1 MQVGFLE
8 IKWTDI
14 LDLTLVA
21 FLMYYI
27 YKLVRGSVASRVFL
41 GYLLIY
47 LFYLIVKAI
56 GLELLTRILEYFM
69 GVGAIALIVLFQQ
82 EIRRFLLLVG
92 KSTSLTNTQF
102 FANLL
107 GTDVIPDEKYPLKT
121 IIEASKTMSSEF
133 TGGIIVI
140 HGKDKSDLQL
150 TSDDKKAIQDTMDE
164 FVTEV
169 SEIVD
174 FNKLNLYPNNVEWSG
189 KVTELDVEFF
199 YSIGETNGIYINGTM
214 TKIDDDYLE
223 FLNKLKQYYE
233 KFKSKWSKVIAAR
246 KKTPEA

>member
-1 MQVGFLE
+1 MNRHDE
-8 IKWTDI
+8 IK
-14 LDLTLVA
+14 
-21 FLMYYI
+21 
-27 YKLVRGSVASRVFL
+27 
-41 GYLLIY
+41 
-47 LFYLIVKAI
+47 
-56 GLELLTRILEYFM
+56 
-69 GVGAIALIVLFQQ
+69 
-82 EIRRFLLLVG
+82 
-92 KSTSLTNTQF
+92 
-102 FANLL
+102 NL
-107 GTDVIPDEKYPLKT
+107 
-121 IIEASKTMSSEF
+121 IEASKKLLNKNLITEDINHIRKNHGLILEQGEDGPTDDQPKDYETAEDGMGDKEEQDVVKTDKSKGYRIS
-133 TGGIIVI
+133 GGIIVI

-150 TSDDKKAIQDTMDE
+150 TSDDKKAFQETMDE
-164 FVTEV
+164 FVSEV

>member
-1 MQVGFLE
+1 MNRHDE
-8 IKWTDI
+8 IK
-14 LDLTLVA
+14 
-21 FLMYYI
+21 
-27 YKLVRGSVASRVFL
+27 
-41 GYLLIY
+41 
-47 LFYLIVKAI
+47 
-56 GLELLTRILEYFM
+56 
-69 GVGAIALIVLFQQ
+69 
-82 EIRRFLLLVG
+82 
-92 KSTSLTNTQF
+92 
-102 FANLL
+102 NL
-107 GTDVIPDEKYPLKT
+107 
-121 IIEASKTMSSEF
+121 IEASKKLLNKNLITEDINRIKKNHGLILEQGEDGPTDDQPKDYETAEDGMGDKEDKEVTKTDKSKGYRIS
-133 TGGIIVI
+133 GGIIVI

-150 TSDDKKAIQDTMDE
+150 TSDDKKAFQDTMDE